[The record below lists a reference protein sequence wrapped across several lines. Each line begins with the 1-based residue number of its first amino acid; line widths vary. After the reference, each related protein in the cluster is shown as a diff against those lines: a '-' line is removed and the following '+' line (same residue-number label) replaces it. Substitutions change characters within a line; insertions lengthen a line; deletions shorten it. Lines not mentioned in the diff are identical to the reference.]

1 MDYHICGI
9 LKSLVFVTGRKS
21 EHVYPRM
28 SFPFVTCSKRMTN
41 MSKKWCSS
49 VVSHL
54 WGPRR
59 MKLSVFFLT
68 PKLCHGRNAGWR
80 KKWSPKVR
88 SKSCELFHLLKW
100 TSAKFARITSKV
112 WSFGAPLPCV
122 KLFFTIISICEDCRL
137 SRKESSRKEICPPSL
152 IIWYSLNLTSVIS
165 YISNWNVFKL
175 SCSSSDA

>member
-1 MDYHICGI
+1 MWNIE
-9 LKSLVFVTGRKS
+9 KSRFCHGRKS

-122 KLFFTIISICEDCRL
+122 KLFFYHHFNLWGLSIVTEGIVTEGNL
-137 SRKESSRKEICPPSL
+137 SAIFDNM
-152 IIWYSLNLTSVIS
+152 I
-165 YISNWNVFKL
+165 
-175 SCSSSDA
+175 